1 MGYSRAASPEQSAT
15 DGKIMTTAAAHGR
28 MISELYRRM
37 EKTPKLEHALGGR
50 VEAIKLLIGYETAE
64 TAEDAMAML
73 VNGINEANLLASLE
87 CDDSVAAEY
96 RDRIDLCLYGVLEF
110 LEKTAGISRDDFG
123 GNYLL
128 MKGESEP
135 RRRLGVIA

>member
-1 MGYSRAASPEQSAT
+1 MALRSTSKQSPTDRQAS
-15 DGKIMTTAAAHGR
+15 MTTAAAHGR
-28 MISELYRRM
+28 MISELANRM
-37 EKTPKLEHALGGR
+37 EKTPRLEDALGGR
-50 VEAIKLLIGYETAE
+50 IEAIKLLIGYETAE

-96 RDRIDLCLYGVLEF
+96 RDRIDLCLYGVMEF
-110 LEKTAGISRDDFG
+110 LERTAGISRNDFG

-128 MKGESEP
+128 MNGENEP

>member
-1 MGYSRAASPEQSAT
+1 MGNSRATSTQQSANE
-15 DGKIMTTAAAHGR
+15 GKNMTTAAAHGR

-37 EKTPKLEHALGGR
+37 EKTPNLEDALGGR
-50 VEAIKLLIGYETAE
+50 IEVIKLLIGYETAE

-110 LEKTAGISRDDFG
+110 LEKTTNLSRDDFG

-128 MKGESEP
+128 MKGENEP